1 MQQPKPIDPA
11 TYQAAYELIATIDA
25 RLRRRTTHYYDTA
38 GNLLIHLDQ
47 VVTAIMENRLA
58 IAPPQSPPPG
68 GRQLLPS
75 PTPYVGEGERSE
87 WGGVTQGATQ

>member
-25 RLRRRTTHYYDTA
+25 RLRRRTVHYYDTA
-38 GNLLIHLDQ
+38 GNLLWTLDQ
-47 VVTAIMENRLA
+47 VVRAIMENRLA
-58 IAPPQSPPPG
+58 IAP
-68 GRQLLPS
+68 PS

-87 WGGVTQGATQ
+87 RSEWGGVTQGATQ